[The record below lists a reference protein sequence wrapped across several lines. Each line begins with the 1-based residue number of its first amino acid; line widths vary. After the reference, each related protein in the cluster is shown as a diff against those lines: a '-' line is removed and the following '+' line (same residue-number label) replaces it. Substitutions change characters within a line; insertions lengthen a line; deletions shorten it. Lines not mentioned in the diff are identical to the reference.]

1 MALLLHG
8 HQATAAS
15 LMEPG
20 LRLSAAET
28 SAMQAALIPLN
39 EAIHAL
45 QEPDHA
51 WAKPHMPDVLVF
63 QKAVSEA
70 LEHNEFHARNQ
81 IRNVINRPLNLNVLN
96 VNIEN
101 RCCWSIWSKRGV
113 K

>member
-1 MALLLHG
+1 MQAHLNRSRKARSGVGFILFMALLLHG

-20 LRLSAAET
+20 LRLSAVET

-70 LEHNEFHARNQ
+70 LEHN
-81 IRNVINRPLNLNVLN
+81 
-96 VNIEN
+96 
-101 RCCWSIWSKRGV
+101 
-113 K
+113 